1 MRNIDNVSH
10 NYDVIGIDE
19 GQFFNDIAHYCEKW
33 AQTGKTVIVAALDA
47 TFQRKPFNSI
57 LQLVPLAEK
66 VTKLTAVCTDC
77 AADAA
82 FTARTTKET
91 DVEVIGGSSS
101 YKAVCRNCYE
111 KYAAEM
117 RENGASA
124 KTAVGTPLTKRVA
137 EHMGELSLKTPAPTE
152 TSFTFATPATP
163 TLGEATVHK
172 TKNVESSAMKSA
184 KKSRGFGGPGRSP
197 LNDFMTGF
205 HRSPLSTLR

>member
-1 MRNIDNVSH
+1 M
-10 NYDVIGIDE
+10 
-19 GQFFNDIAHYCEKW
+19 
-33 AQTGKTVIVAALDA
+33 
-47 TFQRKPFNSI
+47 
-57 LQLVPLAEK
+57 PLAEK

-117 RENGASA
+117 RENGANA

-137 EHMGELSLKTPAPTE
+137 EHMGELSSEDARSDGDFIHLCNSGHAD
-152 TSFTFATPATP
+152 
-163 TLGEATVHK
+163 
-172 TKNVESSAMKSA
+172 
-184 KKSRGFGGPGRSP
+184 SR
-197 LNDFMTGF
+197 
-205 HRSPLSTLR
+205 

>member
-1 MRNIDNVSH
+1 MIWHRCRRCRRRLRNIDNVSH

-19 GQFFNDIAHYCEKW
+19 AIFNDIAHYCEKW
-33 AQTGKTVIVAALDA
+33 AQTGKTVIARLDA

-77 AADAA
+77 AADAT
-82 FTARTTKET
+82 FTARTTKEA
-91 DVEVIGGSSS
+91 DVIIGGSST

-137 EHMGELSLKTPAPTE
+137 EHMGELSLKRR
-152 TSFTFATPATP
+152 SDRDFITFATPATP
-163 TLGEATVHK
+163 TQ
-172 TKNVESSAMKSA
+172 
-184 KKSRGFGGPGRSP
+184 
-197 LNDFMTGF
+197 
-205 HRSPLSTLR
+205 

>member
-1 MRNIDNVSH
+1 MTHDLASMPALPTKDLRNIDNVSH

-47 TFQRKPFNSI
+47 AFQRKPFNFI

-101 YKAVCRNCYE
+101 YKAVCKKLLRKVCGGD
-111 KYAAEM
+111 A
-117 RENGASA
+117 RERCEREDGGRDAVDEARRGAH
-124 KTAVGTPLTKRVA
+124 G
-137 EHMGELSLKTPAPTE
+137 
-152 TSFTFATPATP
+152 
-163 TLGEATVHK
+163 
-172 TKNVESSAMKSA
+172 
-184 KKSRGFGGPGRSP
+184 
-197 LNDFMTGF
+197 
-205 HRSPLSTLR
+205 